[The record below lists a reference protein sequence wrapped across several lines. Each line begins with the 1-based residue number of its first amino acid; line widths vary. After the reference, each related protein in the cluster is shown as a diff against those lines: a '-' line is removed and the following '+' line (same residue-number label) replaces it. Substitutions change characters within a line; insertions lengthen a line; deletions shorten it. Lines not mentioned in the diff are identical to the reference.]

1 MYKQIPKD
9 IRMLLVKYSLQK
21 ISSEELLKLHE
32 WKHQNDINAAIF
44 ERYSNQKYVQSS
56 VAVLGHI
63 NPDEDWQKVKQRTLK
78 YNWRY
83 TVMKY
88 VAVLVV
94 MLCIGS
100 VLFYLNSPSV
110 VDSVNVE
117 HIEPTIK
124 PGSSKAILVLSDG
137 KELELGQMALCE
149 IHTGNNSRVI
159 QSQQQI
165 TYTKPESADLLAE
178 GSIEWHTLK
187 IPRGGE
193 YKLMLDDGTEV
204 WLNAES
210 ELKYPVNFMAQQR
223 VVHLTGEAYFKVAH
237 DVDKPFIVSSEFQRI
252 RVYGTEFN
260 VNTYDAKAM
269 TTVLVEGAVGLQY
282 GDNKETK
289 LRPGECAVLQA
300 YTDAVNIKSV
310 DTYLYTS
317 WKDGEFVFNNE
328 TLKSITNKLSRWYDV
343 EFTFS
348 NNAINSYRF
357 TCHLKRYDNL
367 EDLLFFFEN
376 TSNIRFVRKGKTIR
390 VSNK

>member
-9 IRMLLVKYSLQK
+9 IRLLLVKYPMQKLNNEELQK
-21 ISSEELLKLHE
+21 LHD
-32 WKHQNDINAAIF
+32 WKHQNAINAVIF
-44 ERYSNQKYVQSS
+44 ERYSNPKHIQSG
-56 VAVLGHI
+56 VAVLGLI
-63 NPDEDWQKVKQRTLK
+63 NPDEDWQKVKQQTQK
-78 YNWRY
+78 HHWRY

-88 VAVLVV
+88 AAVLVV
-94 MLCIGS
+94 MLCIGA
-100 VLFYLNSPSV
+100 VLFYLNRPPV
-110 VDSVNVE
+110 VDSVKVG
-117 HIEPTIK
+117 HIQPTIK
-124 PGSSKAILVLSDG
+124 PGSSKAILILNDG
-137 KELELGQMALCE
+137 KELELGQTALCE
-149 IHTGNNSRVI
+149 INTVNNSRVI

-210 ELKYPVNFMAQQR
+210 ELKYPVSFTARQR

-237 DVDKPFIVSSEFQRI
+237 DVDKPFIVSSEFQSI

-260 VNTYDAKAM
+260 VNTYDADAI
-269 TTVLVEGAVGLQY
+269 TTVLVEGVVGLQY

-289 LRPGECAVLQA
+289 LKPGELAALQA
-300 YTDAVNIKSV
+300 YATDVEVKSV
-310 DTYLYTS
+310 DTYTYTA
-317 WKDGEFVFNNE
+317 WKDGEFVFDNE
-328 TLKSITNKLSRWYDV
+328 TLNSITNKLSRWYDV

-376 TSNIRFVRKGKTIR
+376 TSNIRFVKKGKTIR